1 MESISIFIVL
11 GLALAGL
18 AVVSALSWCVR
29 RQHQKQKRIQGVMWV
44 QALRSMLMHIQRHR
58 GLSATVL
65 GGEYALMAEL
75 TSAQHAVSRDLAHI
89 ALVGEWI
96 KENPNWEAITAHWA
110 RLAGQF
116 HRLDIRKNLDQ
127 HNRLIKSILVFID
140 DVSREHYLLTLQNDK
155 TSWRYLL
162 SVAEDLG
169 QIRAVGLAYISS
181 LEVGEASHRLRNT
194 LQALMAEFSL
204 EVEQV
209 DFQQYLSVSNQQATQ
224 AFVEKY
230 PKVLLLHADQCPL
243 AQYYQAATDVMDG
256 LYMQFDDEIMLI
268 QRTLN

>member
-18 AVVSALSWCVR
+18 AGVSALSWCVR

-96 KENPNWEAITAHWA
+96 KDNPNWEAITAHWA

-140 DVSREHYLLTLQNDK
+140 DVSREHYLLTLNDNA
-155 TSWRYLL
+155 SWRYLL

-181 LEVGEASHRLRNT
+181 VEVGEASHRLRNM

-204 EVEQV
+204 EVERV
-209 DFQQYLSVSNQQATQ
+209 DFQQYLSVSNRQATQ

-230 PKVLLLHADQCPL
+230 PKVLLAHADQCPL

-256 LYMQFDDEIMLI
+256 LYVQFDDELMLI